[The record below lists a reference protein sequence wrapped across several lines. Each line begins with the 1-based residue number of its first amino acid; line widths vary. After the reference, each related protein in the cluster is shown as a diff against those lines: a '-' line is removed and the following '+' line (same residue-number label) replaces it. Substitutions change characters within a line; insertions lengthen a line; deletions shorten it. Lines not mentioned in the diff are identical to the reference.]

1 MMELTALKLLGID
14 AAEGLACCADDME
27 FYEEML
33 AEYAR
38 ESEANQE
45 RLQHFFD
52 ERDWPNY
59 RIRIHSLKSTSR
71 MIGAEAIAE
80 HAYLLEVASKEQD
93 SEAILK
99 SHASFLADYS
109 SLTDR
114 LKEMIG

>member
-1 MMELTALKLLGID
+1 MPDFEALQALGLHTD
-14 AAEGLACCADDME
+14 EGLACCADDPE

-80 HAYLLEVASKEQD
+80 HAYLLEMASKEQD

-109 SLTDR
+109 SLADR